1 MQTREMEKAMKT
13 LMQFSEKE
21 NNYHDYQARQNYIR
35 QQRTMQ
41 KELEWAIEREK
52 AALAEKDEA
61 LAEIARLKA
70 LLEQQG
76 KPH

>member
-1 MQTREMEKAMKT
+1 MTSTAMMKVHQAKLIFT
-13 LMQFSEKE
+13 E
-21 NNYHDYQARQNYIR
+21 NGRAPIR

-41 KELEWAIEREK
+41 KELKGAIEREK
-52 AALAEKDEA
+52 AALAEKNEA

>member
-1 MQTREMEKAMKT
+1 
-13 LMQFSEKE
+13 
-21 NNYHDYQARQNYIR
+21 
-35 QQRTMQ
+35 MQ
-41 KELEWAIEREK
+41 KELEGAIEREK
-52 AALAEKDEA
+52 AAPAEKNEA